1 METNEKNDIV
11 LLMSIFL
18 KKPILK
24 ILFVATEATPFI
36 KAGGLGEVMFSLP
49 QSLVE
54 LGHDARVMIPRYA
67 DIDSAKFELTMELK
81 DLEVPTDAEGEEK
94 PEYLICNVKKFTPK
108 KDDPRSM
115 VTAYFL
121 ENMEYYEQRANVYGY
136 ADDASR
142 WALLS
147 RGVLEFLRASNWK
160 PDVIM
165 CADWQTGFLPNYLKT
180 VYKNDPF
187 LKSIATVFSIHNL
200 YYQGMF
206 DHRFVSDADYD
217 GGQAPIGSFF
227 NSRLGKLN
235 GMRRGIMYS
244 DLIITVSPN
253 YAKEI
258 MTPEYGELLDGLLR
272 ENRSRVYGVI
282 NALDYEVFNPKTDPN
297 LAENYEIGEWNKRKK
312 NKAELQKRFGM
323 KQGNDYFLTGI
334 VSRLVE
340 QKGFD
345 LLLPVLEPI
354 LKELRLQLIVVGS
367 GESKYMSFFQNLEK
381 NHPGQVA
388 AHLTFDKILP
398 HLVYAGADA
407 VLIPSKFEPSGLT
420 QMEAMRYGC
429 VPIARKTGGLADT
442 VEDYNGAEN
451 SGTGFL
457 FESFDSLPL
466 IVAIT
471 RAYENFYNSDAWN
484 GIQSRAMK
492 KDFSW
497 GHSAMQ
503 YGKLFKTASA
513 LAAVMKTEL

>member
-1 METNEKNDIV
+1 
-11 LLMSIFL
+11 
-18 KKPILK
+18 
-24 ILFVATEATPFI
+24 
-36 KAGGLGEVMFSLP
+36 
-49 QSLVE
+49 
-54 LGHDARVMIPRYA
+54 
-67 DIDSAKFELTMELK
+67 
-81 DLEVPTDAEGEEK
+81 
-94 PEYLICNVKKFTPK
+94 
-108 KDDPRSM
+108 
-115 VTAYFL
+115 
-121 ENMEYYEQRANVYGY
+121 
-136 ADDASR
+136 
-142 WALLS
+142 
-147 RGVLEFLRASNWK
+147 
-160 PDVIM
+160 
-165 CADWQTGFLPNYLKT
+165 
-180 VYKNDPF
+180 
-187 LKSIATVFSIHNL
+187 
-200 YYQGMF
+200 
-206 DHRFVSDADYD
+206 
-217 GGQAPIGSFF
+217 
-227 NSRLGKLN
+227 
-235 GMRRGIMYS
+235 MYS

-272 ENRSRVYGVI
+272 ANRSRVYGVI

-323 KQGNDYFLTGI
+323 KQGNDYFLIGI

-345 LLLPVLEPI
+345 LLLPVLESL
-354 LKELRLQLIVVGS
+354 LKELRLQLVVVGS

-407 VLIPSKFEPSGLT
+407 VLIPSRFEPSGLT

>member
-1 METNEKNDIV
+1 M
-11 LLMSIFL
+11 
-18 KKPILK
+18 
-24 ILFVATEATPFI
+24 ATEAAPFI

-54 LGHDARVMIPRYA
+54 LGYDARVMIPRYA
-67 DIDSAKFELTMELK
+67 DIDPAKFELTTELR
-81 DLEVPTDAEGEEK
+81 DLEVPTDAEEGK

-108 KDDPRSM
+108 KSGPQSP
-115 VTAYFL
+115 VAAYFL

-136 ADDASR
+136 ADDAVR

-147 RGVLEFLRASNWK
+147 RGVLEFLRVSDWK
-160 PDVIM
+160 PDVIV

-180 VYKNDPF
+180 IYKDDPF

-206 DHRFVSDADYD
+206 DHRFVSETDYD
-217 GGQAPIGSFF
+217 AGQAPIPSFF
-227 NSRLGKLN
+227 NSRLLKIN

-272 ENRSRVYGVI
+272 EKRSRVYGVL
-282 NALDYEVFNPKTDPN
+282 NALDCEMFNPEVNPN
-297 LAENYEIGEWNKRKK
+297 LTENYEIGEWNKRKK
-312 NKAELQKRFGM
+312 NKAELQKRFDM
-323 KQGNDYFLTGI
+323 KQGDDYFLIGI
-334 VSRLVE
+334 VSRFVE

-345 LLLPVLEPI
+345 LLFPVLEPL
-354 LKELRLQLIVVGS
+354 LKELRLQLFVVGS

-381 NHPGQVA
+381 NHPGRVA
-388 AHLTFDKILP
+388 AHLTFDKVLP

-407 VLIPSKFEPSGLT
+407 VLIPSKFEPAGLI

-442 VEDYNGAEN
+442 VEDYSAAAN

-457 FESFDSLPL
+457 FESFDSLSL
-466 IVAIT
+466 VVAVT
-471 RAYENFYNSDAWN
+471 RAYENFRNPDAWHE
-484 GIQSRAMK
+484 IQKRAMK

-497 GHSAMQ
+497 THSAAE
-503 YGKLFKTASA
+503 YSRLFKTAVELRHA
-513 LAAVMKTEL
+513 LG

>member
-1 METNEKNDIV
+1 
-11 LLMSIFL
+11 MSIFL

-36 KAGGLGEVMFSLP
+36 KAGGFGEVMFSLP

-272 ENRSRVYGVI
+272 ENRSRVYGVL

-334 VSRLVE
+334 VSRL
-340 QKGFD
+340 
-345 LLLPVLEPI
+345 
-354 LKELRLQLIVVGS
+354 
-367 GESKYMSFFQNLEK
+367 LEK

-442 VEDYNGAEN
+442 VEDYNGVTN

-466 IVAIT
+466 VVAIT
-471 RAYENFYNSDAWN
+471 RAYENFHNPDVWN
-484 GIQSRAMK
+484 EIQSRAMK
-492 KDFSW
+492 RDFSW
-497 GHSAMQ
+497 GHSAAQ